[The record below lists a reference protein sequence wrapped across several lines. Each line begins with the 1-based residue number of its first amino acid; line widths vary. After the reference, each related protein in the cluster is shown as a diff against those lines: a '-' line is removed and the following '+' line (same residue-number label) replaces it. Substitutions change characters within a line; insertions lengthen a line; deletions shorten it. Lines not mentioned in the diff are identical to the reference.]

1 MNNKESQSND
11 TPIDN
16 ETAKEENKVQEND
29 TNGETQENAVETDKP
44 EGATDSE
51 RAVAE
56 TAVAAAAP
64 YSAAAGVSPR
74 PEAAAPAKK
83 SATGWI
89 VLSAVLAIALIVVLI
104 KPPFGGGGNET
115 VATVNGANISQ
126 QELYDLLVK
135 VNGEPALDN
144 LILEK
149 LVKQEADA
157 ASVKF
162 TDQDITDEINVIKI
176 DFPSEDDFN
185 NVLLQNNLTMEDLR
199 EDMRLSAMIRK
210 VLEPK
215 TTVTDEDVKA
225 YFDANLAKF
234 GEHGEQVRA
243 SHILVETKEEAD
255 AILAELKGGADF
267 AETAKAKSGDGS
279 AANGGD
285 LGFFSK
291 EDMVEPFSKA
301 AFALETGAVSEV
313 VQSDFGFHII
323 KKTDYREAAKANFDE
338 NKDLIRT
345 KLVADE
351 VRTLSSAWITEI
363 REKAKITNNLTK
375 TPADG
380 AANTGAEGGAV
391 KE

>member
-16 ETAKEENKVQEND
+16 ETAKEENKVQEN
-29 TNGETQENAVETDKP
+29 ETKVENEEIAVETDKP
-44 EGATDSE
+44 EETGDVD
-51 RAVAE
+51 RAAAE

-64 YSAAAGVSPR
+64 YSSAAGAAPR
-74 PEAAAPAKK
+74 LEAAAPAKK
-83 SATGWI
+83 SSTGWV

-104 KPPFGGGGNET
+104 KPPFGGGEGSGT
-115 VATVNGANISQ
+115 IATVNGANIQ
-126 QELYDLLVK
+126 KQELYDLLVK
-135 VNGEPALDN
+135 VNGEAALDN

-149 LVKQEADA
+149 LVQQEADA

-162 TDQDITDEINVIKI
+162 TEQDITDEINVIKI
-176 DFPSEDDFN
+176 DFPSEEDFN

-243 SHILVETKEEAD
+243 SHILVKTKEEAD
-255 AILAELKGGADF
+255 AILADLKGGADF
-267 AETAKAKSGDGS
+267 AETAKAKSTDGS
-279 AANGGD
+279 AAQGGD
-285 LGFFSK
+285 LGFFTK
-291 EDMVEPFSKA
+291 EEMVEPFANA
-301 AFALETGAVSEV
+301 AFALEKDAISDL
-313 VQSDFGFHII
+313 VQSEFGYHII

-338 NKDLIRT
+338 HKDLIRT
-345 KLVADE
+345 KLVIDE

-363 REKAKITNNLTK
+363 REKAKITNNLKPEAT

-380 AANTGAEGGAV
+380 AEGDAAA
-391 KE
+391 K

>member
-16 ETAKEENKVQEND
+16 ETAKEENKVQES
-29 TNGETQENAVETDKP
+29 ETKIESEVNTVETDKP
-44 EGATDSE
+44 EETSDAD
-51 RAVAE
+51 RAAAE

-64 YSAAAGVSPR
+64 YSSAAGAAPR
-74 PEAAAPAKK
+74 LEAAAPAKK
-83 SATGWI
+83 SSTGWV

-104 KPPFGGGGNET
+104 KPPFGGGEGSET
-115 VATVNGANISQ
+115 IATVNGANIKK
-126 QELYDLLVK
+126 QELYDLLLK

-149 LVKQEADA
+149 LVQQEADA

-162 TDQDITDEINVIKI
+162 SEQDITDEINVIKI
-176 DFPSEDDFN
+176 DFPSEEDFN

-199 EDMRLSAMIRK
+199 EDMRLSALIRK

-243 SHILVETKEEAD
+243 SHILVKTKEEAD

-267 AETAKAKSGDGS
+267 AETAKAKSTDGS

-285 LGFFSK
+285 LGFFTK
-291 EDMVEPFSKA
+291 EEMVEPFANA
-301 AFALETGAVSEV
+301 AFALEKDATSDV
-313 VQSDFGFHII
+313 VQSEFGYHII

-345 KLVADE
+345 KLVIDE
-351 VRTLSSAWITEI
+351 VRTLSSAWISEI
-363 REKAKITNNLTK
+363 REKAKITNNLKPEAT

-380 AANTGAEGGAV
+380 AEGGAGAQ
-391 KE
+391 